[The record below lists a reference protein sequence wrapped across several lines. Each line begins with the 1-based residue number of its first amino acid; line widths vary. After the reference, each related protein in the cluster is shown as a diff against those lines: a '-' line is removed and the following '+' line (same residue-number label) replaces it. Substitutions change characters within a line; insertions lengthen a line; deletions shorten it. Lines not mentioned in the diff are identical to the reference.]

1 MGIFQIS
8 KKYSEEEIKN
18 SYVKL
23 GKLNLVMRSLKKKLE
38 KGKENSVYNI
48 KYNDQQKFQE
58 WRCQ

>member
-1 MGIFQIS
+1 
-8 KKYSEEEIKN
+8 
-18 SYVKL
+18 
-23 GKLNLVMRSLKKKLE
+23 MRSLKKKLE